1 MRLHVRALLVALAIV
16 ACASGARAQDYSA
29 VVVFGDSLSDSG
41 NVAQA
46 LQLGLPPGSS
56 FTTNPDPVWA
66 ELVAQTFAAPGIN
79 SLAGGTNYA
88 IGGACVNP
96 NLPCLVT
103 VPGVGEIRLPGI
115 DEQIAL
121 HVGSRPDGEAD
132 PDALYALWAGSNDL
146 VDILEAALMPAPGA
160 PPANPEA
167 AIAETVRHYA
177 RAIQRLQDAGA
188 RHIVVFNLPDP
199 GATPFAQ
206 SIPDPR
212 FSATLTA
219 LAQGYNEALDAGLG
233 SLDDGI
239 VPIDAFGF
247 FDQVVRDPAKYGFTN
262 VDGTA
267 CAPLSEAVNALACGP
282 AGSPSPATYAP
293 GANESFLFADGKHPS
308 GAAHAMLA
316 SVVTATLAAPVQVSL
331 AGEAGEA
338 AVAAHRSAVAAE
350 RLSDMG
356 LERPAGQWRSY
367 VLVRSGRREVDAL
380 PRLGEAEA
388 DEQAVTLGF
397 GQRASADVWWGAALS
412 LGRHDDGVSGATLD
426 SDTTVG
432 SLHGTWRMG
441 AIHLSGAVNLGRT
454 EVDIERSI
462 TLGPAVSTQRGSTA
476 ARQVGVDVS
485 LGWTLDALETV
496 RHGPAIGLSWL
507 DQEVDAYRES
517 GRAPTAMNFSAFE
530 RSSLV
535 ARAGYRVT
543 GEAELSGLV
552 VRPYAGV
559 AYERELDDDPVSVT
573 AGSNTMAGRFTAE
586 GFKPPRHWISADV
599 GVSASLGGQASAVL
613 GYSGRSGDASR
624 GDHLVSAG
632 LRIAF

>member
-16 ACASGARAQDYSA
+16 ACASGARAQDYNA

-66 ELVAQTFAAPGIN
+66 ELVAQTFGMPGIN

-96 NLPCLVT
+96 DNPCNPL
-103 VPGVGEIRLPGI
+103 IPGI
-115 DEQIAL
+115 DAQIGQHL
-121 HVGSRPDGEAD
+121 ISRPSGAAD
-132 PDALYALWAGSNDL
+132 PNALYALWAGSNDL
-146 VDILEAALMPAPGA
+146 VAVLESALPGSGVPPVDPQTAIPATA
-160 PPANPEA
+160 QSY
-167 AIAETVRHYA
+167 VSV
-177 RAIQRLQDAGA
+177 IQRLQEAGA
-188 RHIVVFNLPDP
+188 RHIVVFNLPDA

-206 SIPDPR
+206 SVPDPR
-212 FSATLTA
+212 IPPMLTA
-219 LAQGYNEALDAGLG
+219 LTNAYNETLNTGLG

-239 VPIDAFGF
+239 IPINAFGLF
-247 FDQVVRDPAKYGFTN
+247 EQVLQDPEAYGFTN
-262 VDGTA
+262 VRGT
-267 CAPLSEAVNALACGP
+267 ACGP
-282 AGSPSPATYAP
+282 AGPDVSLLACSPAGAGSPVSYAP
-293 GANESFLFADGKHPS
+293 DSNNTYLFADGKHPS

-432 SLHGTWRMG
+432 SLYGTWRMG

-462 TLGPAVSTQRGSTA
+462 TLGPAVSTQRGATA
-476 ARQVGVDVS
+476 ARQIGVDVD

>member
-1 MRLHVRALLVALAIV
+1 MRLHVRALLVALAFV

-41 NVAQA
+41 NVAQ
-46 LQLGLPPGSS
+46 LLPLVPPGSS

-66 ELVAQTFAAPGIN
+66 EIVAGEFDAFALPSGAR
-79 SLAGGTNYA
+79 GTNYA

-96 NLPCLVT
+96 DLPCLVT

-239 VPIDAFGF
+239 VPIDAFGL

-282 AGSPSPATYAP
+282 AGSLSPATYAP

-316 SVVTATLAAPVQVSL
+316 SVV
-331 AGEAGEA
+331 
-338 AVAAHRSAVAAE
+338 AAHRSAVAAE
-350 RLSDMG
+350 RLSNRE

-388 DEQAVTLGF
+388 DEQAVTVGF

-462 TLGPAVSTQRGSTA
+462 PLGSAVRTQRGSTA
-476 ARQVGVDVS
+476 ARQVGVDVG

-586 GFKPPRHWISADV
+586 GFKPPRHWLSADV

-613 GYSGRSGDASR
+613 GHSGRSGDASR

>member
-16 ACASGARAQDYSA
+16 ACASGARAQDYNA

-41 NVAQA
+41 NVAQ
-46 LQLGLPPGSS
+46 LLPLVPPGSS
-56 FTTNPDPVWA
+56 FTTNPDLVWA

-96 NLPCLVT
+96 DNPCNPL
-103 VPGVGEIRLPGI
+103 IPGI
-115 DEQIAL
+115 DAQIGQHL
-121 HVGSRPDGEAD
+121 MSRPSGAAD
-132 PDALYALWAGSNDL
+132 PNALYALWAGSNDL
-146 VDILEAALMPAPGA
+146 VAVLESALPGSGVPPVDPQTAIPATA
-160 PPANPEA
+160 LSY
-167 AIAETVRHYA
+167 VS
-177 RAIQRLQDAGA
+177 AIQRLQDAGA

-212 FSATLTA
+212 FSATLTT
-219 LAQGYNEALDAGLG
+219 LAQGYNEALDVGLG
-233 SLDDGI
+233 SLGDGI

-282 AGSPSPATYAP
+282 ADSPLPATYAP

-432 SLHGTWRMG
+432 SLYGTWRMG

-462 TLGPAVSTQRGSTA
+462 TLGPAVSTQRGATA
-476 ARQVGVDVS
+476 ARQIGVDIG

-530 RSSLV
+530 RGSLV
-535 ARAGYRVT
+535 LRAGYRVT
-543 GEAELSGLV
+543 GEAELNGLV

>member
-1 MRLHVRALLVALAIV
+1 MRLHVRALLVALAFV

-88 IGGACVNP
+88 VGGACVNP
-96 NLPCLVT
+96 ANPCNPL
-103 VPGVGEIRLPGI
+103 IPGI
-115 DEQIAL
+115 DAQIGQHL
-121 HVGSRPDGEAD
+121 MSRPSGAAD
-132 PDALYALWAGSNDL
+132 PNALYALWAGSNDL
-146 VDILEAALMPAPGA
+146 VAVLESALPGSGVPPVDPQTAIPATA
-160 PPANPEA
+160 QSN
-167 AIAETVRHYA
+167 VS
-177 RAIQRLQDAGA
+177 AIQRLQEAGA

-199 GATPFAQ
+199 GTTPFAQ

-239 VPIDAFGF
+239 VPIDAFGL
-247 FDQVVRDPAKYGFTN
+247 FDQVVRDLAKYGFTN

-282 AGSPSPATYAP
+282 AGSLSPATYAP
-293 GANESFLFADGKHPS
+293 GANESFLFAAGKHPS

-338 AVAAHRSAVAAE
+338 AVAGQRSAVAAE
-350 RLSDMG
+350 RLSNRQ

-388 DEQAVTLGF
+388 DEQAVTVGF

-412 LGRHDDGVSGATLD
+412 LGRHDDGVSGPP
-426 SDTTVG
+426 SI
-432 SLHGTWRMG
+432 
-441 AIHLSGAVNLGRT
+441 AIRPSAACTGR
-454 EVDIERSI
+454 
-462 TLGPAVSTQRGSTA
+462 G
-476 ARQVGVDVS
+476 
-485 LGWTLDALETV
+485 GWA
-496 RHGPAIGLSWL
+496 
-507 DQEVDAYRES
+507 
-517 GRAPTAMNFSAFE
+517 
-530 RSSLV
+530 
-535 ARAGYRVT
+535 
-543 GEAELSGLV
+543 
-552 VRPYAGV
+552 
-559 AYERELDDDPVSVT
+559 
-573 AGSNTMAGRFTAE
+573 RFT
-586 GFKPPRHWISADV
+586 
-599 GVSASLGGQASAVL
+599 
-613 GYSGRSGDASR
+613 
-624 GDHLVSAG
+624 
-632 LRIAF
+632 

>member
-16 ACASGARAQDYSA
+16 ACASGARAQDYNA

-121 HVGSRPDGEAD
+121 HVGSRPDGAAD

-282 AGSPSPATYAP
+282 AGSPLPATYAP

-441 AIHLSGAVNLGRT
+441 AMHLSGAVNLGRT

-462 TLGPAVSTQRGSTA
+462 LLGPAVTTQRGSTA
-476 ARQVGVDVS
+476 ARQIGVDVRPRM
-485 LGWTLDALETV
+485 DAGCIGN
-496 RHGPAIGLSWL
+496 GPSWAGDRPL
-507 DQEVDAYRES
+507 LARS
-517 GRAPTAMNFSAFE
+517 GGRRRIGRADAH
-530 RSSLV
+530 
-535 ARAGYRVT
+535 
-543 GEAELSGLV
+543 
-552 VRPYAGV
+552 
-559 AYERELDDDPVSVT
+559 
-573 AGSNTMAGRFTAE
+573 
-586 GFKPPRHWISADV
+586 PPR
-599 GVSASLGGQASAVL
+599 
-613 GYSGRSGDASR
+613 
-624 GDHLVSAG
+624 
-632 LRIAF
+632 

>member
-1 MRLHVRALLVALAIV
+1 MRLHVRALLVALAFV

-41 NVAQA
+41 NVAQ
-46 LQLGLPPGSS
+46 LLPLVPPGSS

-88 IGGACVNP
+88 VGGACVNP
-96 NLPCLVT
+96 DNPCNPL
-103 VPGVGEIRLPGI
+103 IPGI
-115 DEQIAL
+115 DAQIGQHL
-121 HVGSRPDGEAD
+121 MSRPSGAAD
-132 PDALYALWAGSNDL
+132 PNALYALWAGSNDL
-146 VDILEAALMPAPGA
+146 VAVLESALPGSGVPPVDPQTAIPATA
-160 PPANPEA
+160 QSY
-167 AIAETVRHYA
+167 VS
-177 RAIQRLQDAGA
+177 AIQRLQEAGA
-188 RHIVVFNLPDP
+188 RHIVVFNLPDA

-206 SIPDPR
+206 SVPDPR
-212 FSATLTA
+212 IPPMLTA
-219 LAQGYNEALDAGLG
+219 LTNAYNETLDMGLG
-233 SLDDGI
+233 SLNDGI
-239 VPIDAFGF
+239 VPINAYGLFE
-247 FDQVVRDPAKYGFTN
+247 QVLQDPEAYGFTN
-262 VDGTA
+262 VRGTA
-267 CAPLSEAVNALACGP
+267 CSPAGPDVSLLACSPAG
-282 AGSPSPATYAP
+282 AGSPVSYAP
-293 GANESFLFADGKHPS
+293 DTNNTYLFADGKHPS

-316 SVVTATLAAPVQVSL
+316 SVV
-331 AGEAGEA
+331 
-338 AVAAHRSAVAAE
+338 AAHRSAVAAE
-350 RLSDMG
+350 RLSNRE

-388 DEQAVTLGF
+388 DEQAVTMGF

-462 TLGPAVSTQRGSTA
+462 PLGSAVRTQRGSTA
-476 ARQVGVDVS
+476 ARQVGVDVG

-586 GFKPPRHWISADV
+586 GFKPPRHWLSADV

-613 GYSGRSGDASR
+613 GHSGRSGDTSR

>member
-1 MRLHVRALLVALAIV
+1 M
-16 ACASGARAQDYSA
+16 
-29 VVVFGDSLSDSG
+29 
-41 NVAQA
+41 
-46 LQLGLPPGSS
+46 
-56 FTTNPDPVWA
+56 
-66 ELVAQTFAAPGIN
+66 
-79 SLAGGTNYA
+79 
-88 IGGACVNP
+88 
-96 NLPCLVT
+96 
-103 VPGVGEIRLPGI
+103 
-115 DEQIAL
+115 
-121 HVGSRPDGEAD
+121 
-132 PDALYALWAGSNDL
+132 
-146 VDILEAALMPAPGA
+146 
-160 PPANPEA
+160 
-167 AIAETVRHYA
+167 YA

-239 VPIDAFGF
+239 VPINAFGF

-282 AGSPSPATYAP
+282 AGSPLPATYAP

-356 LERPAGQWRSY
+356 LEQPAGQWRSY

-432 SLHGTWRMG
+432 SLYGTWRMG

-462 TLGPAVSTQRGSTA
+462 TLGPAVSRQRGSTA
-476 ARQVGVDVS
+476 ARQVGVDVG

-507 DQEVDAYRES
+507 DQEVDGYRES

>member
-1 MRLHVRALLVALAIV
+1 MRLHARALLVALAFV

-41 NVAQA
+41 NVAQ
-46 LQLGLPPGSS
+46 LLPLVPPGNS

-66 ELVAQTFAAPGIN
+66 EIVAGEFDAFALPSGAR
-79 SLAGGTNYA
+79 GTNYA

-96 NLPCLVT
+96 DLPCLVT

-160 PPANPEA
+160 PPVNPEA

-219 LAQGYNEALDAGLG
+219 LAQSYNEALEAGVG

-239 VPIDAFGF
+239 VPIDAFGL

-282 AGSPSPATYAP
+282 AGSLSPATYAP

-316 SVVTATLAAPVQVSL
+316 SVVTATLAAPLQVSL

-350 RLSDMG
+350 RLLRHGTRAAGRSVAQLRAGAFGPARSRRAAPSWRGRGRRAGGHGG
-356 LERPAGQWRSY
+356 LRSARVGRRLVGCRTEPRPA
-367 VLVRSGRREVDAL
+367 RRR
-380 PRLGEAEA
+380 RLG
-388 DEQAVTLGF
+388 
-397 GQRASADVWWGAALS
+397 
-412 LGRHDDGVSGATLD
+412 
-426 SDTTVG
+426 
-432 SLHGTWRMG
+432 
-441 AIHLSGAVNLGRT
+441 
-454 EVDIERSI
+454 
-462 TLGPAVSTQRGSTA
+462 
-476 ARQVGVDVS
+476 
-485 LGWTLDALETV
+485 
-496 RHGPAIGLSWL
+496 
-507 DQEVDAYRES
+507 
-517 GRAPTAMNFSAFE
+517 
-530 RSSLV
+530 
-535 ARAGYRVT
+535 GY
-543 GEAELSGLV
+543 
-552 VRPYAGV
+552 
-559 AYERELDDDPVSVT
+559 
-573 AGSNTMAGRFTAE
+573 
-586 GFKPPRHWISADV
+586 PR
-599 GVSASLGGQASAVL
+599 
-613 GYSGRSGDASR
+613 
-624 GDHLVSAG
+624 
-632 LRIAF
+632 